1 VLYFDNLSPGFFE
14 AYHRRALIHLCLGD
28 VKQARRDAE
37 MAVRVGAGAPE
48 AGLPLLLV
56 DLRAGDTAAA
66 LRALNGL
73 RLEVRNPSAPRVG
86 EGVPVAIAFVALG
99 DADQALDLLE
109 HLPGAP

>member
-28 VKQARRDAE
+28 VKQARWDAE

-73 RLEVRNPSAPRVG
+73 RLEVRNPGAPRVG